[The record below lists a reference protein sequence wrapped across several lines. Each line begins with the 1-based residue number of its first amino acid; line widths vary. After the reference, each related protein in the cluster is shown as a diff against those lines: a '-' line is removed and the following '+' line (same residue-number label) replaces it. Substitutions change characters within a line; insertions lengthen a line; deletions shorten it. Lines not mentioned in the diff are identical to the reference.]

1 MSSAAV
7 AAFLDKRRRHGHWFP
22 IGYFALVA
30 TIFVL
35 TTLAVAIH
43 AGSGLVIAGCFI
55 VALLATS
62 VISRAYRA
70 DELRTVGF
78 EFKDGQ
84 SKFLWDSL
92 RLADFPVLVPHRP
105 GANER
110 PVKEEQIR
118 RHHQLSPD
126 ADIVFLEV
134 EMDDPSNFFQNLLVE
149 VFREDRRVV
158 IKLTRCVSV
167 AHAIAAVAIEMSK
180 ESKPP
185 GLHFGWS
192 DMNLLTSSWSYFAFG
207 EGNIPW
213 KVRELILAA
222 EPDPERQPRVI
233 VG

>member
-1 MSSAAV
+1 MVFATVNLIVTLYFQASVSAQRNAYASGVLVLMSSAAV

-22 IGYFALVA
+22 IGYFAA
-30 TIFVL
+30 SCHDIR
-35 TTLAVAIH
+35 ADD
-43 AGSGLVIAGCFI
+43 AGGGHSRGQRTVIAGCFI

-149 VFREDRRVV
+149 VFREDRHVV
-158 IKLTRCVSV
+158 IKLTRCV
-167 AHAIAAVAIEMSK
+167 
-180 ESKPP
+180 
-185 GLHFGWS
+185 L
-192 DMNLLTSSWSYFAFG
+192 
-207 EGNIPW
+207 
-213 KVRELILAA
+213 
-222 EPDPERQPRVI
+222 
-233 VG
+233 